1 MASNRLARQ
10 GMRGT
15 DESERS
21 DAPLMSRA
29 RGTNLRDLLLP
40 ACLQA
45 LSLLRK
51 DGEHDD
57 EDEEH
62 KNVWYESLDA
72 FKPLSYR
79 MHTGR

>member
-1 MASNRLARQ
+1 V
-10 GMRGT
+10 
-15 DESERS
+15 
-21 DAPLMSRA
+21 
-29 RGTNLRDLLLP
+29 
-40 ACLQA
+40 QA

-51 DGEHDD
+51 DGEHNDD
-57 EDEEH
+57 DDDQEH